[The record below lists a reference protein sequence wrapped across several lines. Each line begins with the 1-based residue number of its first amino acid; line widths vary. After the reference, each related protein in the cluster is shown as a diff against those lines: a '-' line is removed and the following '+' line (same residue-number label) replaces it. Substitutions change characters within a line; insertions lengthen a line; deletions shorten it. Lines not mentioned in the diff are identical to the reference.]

1 VADREPTVD
10 PPTPPDLEPAV
21 RLTIWCR
28 ADDRGPHHRALVV
41 EVLRRAKQV
50 PVAGATVQE
59 AQVGFGASRRIRH
72 PGLWRDDAPLRIE
85 VVDRQ
90 DRIDRFLAL
99 LEDLR
104 PGLVLTVQEVQ
115 VTKGGLG

>member
-1 VADREPTVD
+1 VADPEAIVD
-10 PPTPPDLEPAV
+10 QSTPPDLEPAV

-28 ADDRGPHHRALVV
+28 ADDRGPHHRALLV

-72 PGLWRDDAPLRIE
+72 AGLWRDDAPLRIE

-90 DRIDRFLAL
+90 VRIDRFLAL

-104 PGLVLTVQEVQ
+104 PNLVLAVQEVQ
-115 VTKGGLG
+115 VVMGGLG